1 MASVQLITEALRPFM
16 ASVNK
21 DPKPNVATQV
31 TFLKLGLLA
40 DL

>member
-1 MASVQLITEALRPFM
+1 M

-21 DPKPNVATQV
+21 DPKPNVTMLV

>member
-1 MASVQLITEALRPFM
+1 M

-21 DPKPNVATQV
+21 DLKPNVKALV
-31 TFLKLGLLA
+31 SFLKLGLLA